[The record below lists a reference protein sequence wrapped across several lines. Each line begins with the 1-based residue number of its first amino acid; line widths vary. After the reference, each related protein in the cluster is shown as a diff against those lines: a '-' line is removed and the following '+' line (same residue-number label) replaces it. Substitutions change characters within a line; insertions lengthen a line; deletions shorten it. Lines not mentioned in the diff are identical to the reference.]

1 MNEELRLIITAQ
13 IDNFKNNVNNA
24 KKSIKD
30 FVKEGTKDF
39 SALNDEFQKYG
50 DFAKKGLA
58 VAAGAM
64 VAAGGAIL
72 GLSAATSEYR
82 NEQAKLVTAFE
93 AANGSAAEAEA
104 TYNSLYRVLGDSG
117 QATEAAGHL
126 AKLTTEEKALS
137 EWTNICQ
144 GIYAT
149 FGDSLPIEGL
159 TEAANETAK
168 VGQLTGGLADALNW
182 AGVSEDEFQEKLD
195 ACNTEAEREALIRT
209 TLNGLY
215 NDAAAKYEKN
225 NKAVLAQNEAQAKLE
240 KSMAKV
246 GEAVAPINTALTE
259 LGAKV
264 LAQLTPYI
272 EEFAANHLPKIV
284 EALSGVGDT
293 IGKII
298 TWIADNWEL
307 VSTIATIVAAI
318 AIAIAAVSTA
328 LGIYNTV
335 MAITTAVS
343 APVIV
348 IVAAIVAA
356 IAALVAII
364 VICVKHWDEIKEAI
378 GKAWEFIKEKTKQA
392 VEAVVNWFNNLKE
405 RISYHINNIKD
416 NIVTIFT
423 NIRDTMKAYIEMAKE
438 IVLSIFDGI
447 KSGIQNKIETVKNVI
462 SNVVKLIKAIFTGDF
477 GAARDA
483 VIGIFE
489 SIYNGIK
496 NKIENAKNTVK
507 NVIDAIKG
515 FFNFT
520 WSLPK
525 LKMPHV
531 SITGKFSLSPLE
543 VPKFSISW
551 YEKGGVF
558 DTATLFGYGNG
569 LLGGLGENGAEAVVP
584 LENNLGWLDKLATML
599 SDRMGAGTPIIL
611 TVDGKVFAQT
621 AIRTINQQ
629 TKQTGELGLV
639 LA

>member
-1 MNEELRLIITAQ
+1 
-13 IDNFKNNVNNA
+13 
-24 KKSIKD
+24 
-30 FVKEGTKDF
+30 
-39 SALNDEFQKYG
+39 
-50 DFAKKGLA
+50 
-58 VAAGAM
+58 
-64 VAAGGAIL
+64 
-72 GLSAATSEYR
+72 
-82 NEQAKLVTAFE
+82 
-93 AANGSAAEAEA
+93 
-104 TYNSLYRVLGDSG
+104 
-117 QATEAAGHL
+117 
-126 AKLTTEEKALS
+126 
-137 EWTNICQ
+137 
-144 GIYAT
+144 
-149 FGDSLPIEGL
+149 
-159 TEAANETAK
+159 
-168 VGQLTGGLADALNW
+168 
-182 AGVSEDEFQEKLD
+182 
-195 ACNTEAEREALIRT
+195 
-209 TLNGLY
+209 
-215 NDAAAKYEKN
+215 
-225 NKAVLAQNEAQAKLE
+225 
-240 KSMAKV
+240 MAKV

-259 LGAKV
+259 LGAEI

-272 EEFAANHLPKIV
+272 EEFAANHLPKII
-284 EALSGVGDT
+284 EALSGVGDM
-293 IGKII
+293 IGKVI

-328 LGIYNTV
+328 LSIYNTV

-343 APVIV
+343 APVV
-348 IVAAIVAA
+348 GIVAAIVAA

-364 VICVKHWDEIKEAI
+364 VICVKHWDEIKEAV
-378 GKAWEFIKEKTKQA
+378 GKAWDFIKEKTQQA

-405 RISYHINNIKD
+405 KISYHINNIKD

-423 NIRDTMKAYIEMAKE
+423 NIRDTMKAYIQMAKE

-462 SNVVKLIKAIFTGDF
+462 SNVVKIIKAIFTGDF

-507 NVIDAIKG
+507 KVIDAIKG

-531 SITGKFSLSPLE
+531 SITGKFSLAPLE

-599 SDRMGAGTPIIL
+599 SDRIGAGIPIIL

-629 TKQTGELGLV
+629 TKQTGKLDLV